1 MDSAPHPNSET
12 TKGRGILAPD
22 RLRNSALVLPVL
34 LPLLLL
40 MGTGLWG
47 VDYGR
52 HWDERNHIRAMHGVV
67 DSGVLMPSFYHYPSV
82 TFWLNAAALAPD
94 LAKAWLQGYSTGD
107 EIRQQLH
114 QALQS
119 KAYSLRLRRI
129 YITMSCL
136 SVLWV
141 YLLVLV
147 WRRSWLE
154 ALLAAS
160 FLGLSWEVGYQIR
173 WVAPDAVMMQFGALT
188 ILCAML
194 SRLRPEQNRLWLGLA
209 AAAAGLGC
217 GTKYPGGLLLLPVL
231 VAAYQS
237 GDGVSPR
244 QRTRGLL
251 EVLLIFFGV
260 YLLTTPATLLE
271 PFKFFFQVSRKI
283 GHYRTGHFEYTV
295 EAGPEHLGRMFVYL
309 GLIFF
314 SRYLP
319 LAAGVFLLAL
329 IGAYA
334 VHRQSKQRAL
344 LFFCFPVV
352 YMLYFS
358 LQRVM
363 LVRNYL
369 ILAPF
374 LAILAARGSVFLW
387 HRLPGRLWRS
397 LLAALVVMILIVNA
411 VWLVHA
417 AASIQHRETDYFIRQ
432 AAAYV
437 ESHPET
443 RFFLS
448 PQVRSELA
456 QIGWEAPP
464 NVTSDP
470 SAEADQVIFYS
481 NEGMHLHLWPANRL
495 GTFPAWFGTED
506 VNLDFYPSWREFR
519 ILMMPME
526 HARSLGVQAVM
537 PPADRQ

>member
-1 MDSAPHPNSET
+1 MNSANPPDNNAPKEN
-12 TKGRGILAPD
+12 RFLAPR
-22 RLRNSALVLPVL
+22 RLRKIARVLPVL
-34 LPLLLL
+34 VPLLLL
-40 MGTGLWG
+40 MGTALWG

-94 LAKAWLQGYSTGD
+94 LAKAWMQGYTTGD
-107 EIRQQLH
+107 EIREQLH

-129 YITMSCL
+129 YITISSL

-141 YLLVLV
+141 YLLVLA
-147 WRRSWLE
+147 WRRSWVE

-194 SRLRPEQNRLWLGLA
+194 SRLRPERGRLWLGLA

-217 GTKYPGGLLLLPVL
+217 GTKYPGGLLLVPVL

-237 GDGVSPR
+237 WDGVSPR
-244 QRTRGLL
+244 QRTRRIA

-271 PFKFFFQVSRKI
+271 PFKFFFQVSKKI
-283 GHYRTGHFEYTV
+283 GHYRTAHFKYTV
-295 EAGPEHLGRMFVYL
+295 EAGPEHLGRMLIYF
-309 GLIFF
+309 GLVFF

-319 LAAGVFLLAL
+319 LAAGVFALAL
-329 IGAYA
+329 TGAYA
-334 VHRQSKQRAL
+334 VYRKSQQRGL
-344 LFFCFPVV
+344 LFFCFPVA

-363 LVRNYL
+363 VVRNYL

-374 LAILAARGSVFLW
+374 LAILAGRGVLFLW
-387 HRLPGRLWRS
+387 HRLPGRLWQS
-397 LLAALVVMILIVNA
+397 LLAALVAVILIVNA

-417 AASIQHRETDYFIRQ
+417 AASIQHRESDYFVRR
-432 AAAYV
+432 AAAYI
-437 ESHPET
+437 EAHPET

-448 PQVRSELA
+448 PQMQNEFA

-464 NVTSDP
+464 NVTSNP
-470 SAEADQVIFYS
+470 SAEADLAIFYS

-506 VNLDFYPSWREFR
+506 VNLDYYPSWREFR

-526 HARSLGVQAVM
+526 HARRLGVQAVM
-537 PPADRQ
+537 PSADPQ